1 MKNKTTQSLIFMV
14 LFLLNITINP
24 NTAKGNTSFIKKKTF
39 AVLTPSSFANDDGNI
54 KIKAIKEDW
63 KVEVQISYDGDEG
76 QKGKL
81 IIYNS
86 QKQLINEFEI
96 ELKKSPEFITLNLA
110 EFSAGTY
117 TVELITVNGKH
128 TSNLII
134 K

>member
-1 MKNKTTQSLIFMV
+1 MKKITKQSLLMV
-14 LFLLNITINP
+14 ALSVFSMAICPSKSIARTNCIKFNQNKVWSSMISISDDQNI
-24 NTAKGNTSFIKKKTF
+24 
-39 AVLTPSSFANDDGNI
+39 VV
-54 KIKAIKEDW
+54 KATKQDW